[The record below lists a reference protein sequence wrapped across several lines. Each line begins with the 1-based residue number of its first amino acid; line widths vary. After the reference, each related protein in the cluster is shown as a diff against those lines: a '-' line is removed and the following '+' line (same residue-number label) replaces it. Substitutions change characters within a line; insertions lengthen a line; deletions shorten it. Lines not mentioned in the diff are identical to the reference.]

1 MKQTIRRNPGFVSVV
16 ITLFGYLLV
25 MGTLYGDWLDL
36 LYPRLSL
43 ETVNLLSHLIAANNT
58 LAVAV
63 LGLGWFWIRRGR
75 PRKHRLAMLLGFGLI
90 LVFLVMYLLKTGGG
104 GRKEFVGPQAVRIGY
119 LLMLLVHILLSI
131 LSVPLVVYVLTLGLS
146 RPIDDV
152 PETRHA
158 TVGRWA
164 AGCWIVSLVLGVAC
178 YVLLN
183 HAYAYEFVR

>member
-1 MKQTIRRNPGFVSVV
+1 MKRTVRRNPGIASVV
-16 ITLFGYLLV
+16 LTLLGYVLV
-25 MGTLYGDWLDL
+25 MGTLYGDWLDF

-43 ETVNLLSHLIAANNT
+43 ETVNLLSHMIAANNT
-58 LAVAV
+58 LAVVV
-63 LGLGWFWIRRGR
+63 LGLGWVWIRRDR
-75 PRKHRLAMLLGFGLI
+75 PRKHRLAMLVGFALI

-104 GRKEFVGPQAVRIGY
+104 GRKEFVGPEVVRVAY

-131 LSVPLVVYVLTLGLS
+131 ASVPLVVYTITLGLS
-146 RPIDDV
+146 RPIGSV

-158 TVGRWA
+158 AVGRWA